1 MMNYAEGSVTEWSA
15 RWTRNSAVPGSS
27 LALATCWI
35 CSSATLV
42 NSQLHGCLL
51 PGFEFCYVAFE
62 LFVSKYLSG
71 VPAN

>member
-1 MMNYAEGSVTEWSA
+1 MMTYAEGSVAEWSA

-51 PGFEFCYVAFE
+51 PVGVLNSVMLHLNY
-62 LFVSKYLSG
+62 LFPSI
-71 VPAN
+71 